1 MTMKAY
7 DDWDRLPTVSFIII
21 LLLHAQEIKSR
32 AEAEAEAE
40 KTRLNFVR
48 GSKDRQKEGIGI

>member
-7 DDWDRLPTVSFIII
+7 DDWDRLPATYHHFASPRT
-21 LLLHAQEIKSR
+21 QEIKSR
-32 AEAEAEAE
+32 AEAEAE